1 MSFTR
6 LLDNPEPALGIKLA
20 KIDQLVSKLQPALA
34 TATSIAQALYWAR
47 EKAGTIEHVHDEVK
61 NGLGGG
67 HLPSQHFAV
76 NAAWFKLALLAY
88 NLASAIKGLCF
99 SPEERTVRFKKYRL
113 LLVQLL
119 GRMSRNQC
127 KLRLRFCASAAAI
140 ARVQR
145 VWEVFALPTQATA
158 FR

>member
-1 MSFTR
+1 MVTNLEWEGGR
-6 LLDNPEPALGIKLA
+6 LL
-20 KIDQLVSKLQPALA
+20 Q
-34 TATSIAQALYWAR
+34 WHR

-99 SPEERTVRFKKYRL
+99 TPEERTARFKNYRATTRRAPPGAL
-113 LLVQLL
+113 ENRRQ
-119 GRMSRNQC
+119 MS
-127 KLRLRFCASAAAI
+127 S
-140 ARVQR
+140 V
-145 VWEVFALPTQATA
+145 
-158 FR
+158 